1 MSETPTHAPA
11 GAESLT
17 LNGPGG
23 GRWFLHAW
31 DVLFIVLISV
41 GTIRAFMVDRPG
53 EHAWIVTALAA
64 ATTAWYVSPL
74 FLPWPADLRNRTAGW
89 LTGVVVG
96 AVTLSVL
103 APDFAWLAFP
113 IAFQLGYR
121 LPTRVASAAGLT
133 LAVAAIA
140 GLARDG
146 GELRL
151 AEIVGPSLGIT
162 MAVVVAVGY
171 RTVLSERDHSRHLLE
186 QLTTTQRRLGEAER
200 ERGVAEERARLSRE
214 IHDTLAQGL
223 ASSVLHVQAIAR
235 ELDADPTVHQQLSDV
250 EQQLRNGL
258 EEARRFVRDLAPA
271 DLDDTPLTE
280 SLRRLCHHDRPWP
293 AVTFDVSGRPSPL
306 PPDHDVTLYRIA
318 QEALTNVRK
327 HAEANSARVTLTY
340 LDDATVLDVV
350 DDGVGF
356 DPHTTIMGHGIR
368 GMHARLDQVGG
379 HLDLETDKERGTALA
394 ATIPLPTRSAARDH

>member
-1 MSETPTHAPA
+1 MH
-11 GAESLT
+11 
-17 LNGPGG
+17 GPGD
-23 GRWFLHAW
+23 GRWFMPAW

-41 GTIRAFMVDRPG
+41 GTIRAFTLDRPE
-53 EHAWIVTALAA
+53 EHAWVVAALAA

-74 FLPWPADLRNRTAGW
+74 LLPRPSDLRSRRTGW

-121 LPTRVASAAGLT
+121 LPTRVAAAAGLT
-133 LAVAAIA
+133 LAVAAMA

-171 RTVLSERDHSRHLLE
+171 RTVLSERDHSRYLLE
-186 QLTTTQRRLGEAER
+186 QLTTTQQRLGEAER
-200 ERGVAEERARLSRE
+200 QRGVAEERARLSRE

-235 ELDADPTVHQQLSDV
+235 DLDADPTVHQQLSDV

-258 EEARRFVRDLAPA
+258 DEARRFVRDLAPA

-280 SLRRLCHHDRPWP
+280 SLRRLCHHDRRDDRPT
-293 AVTFDVSGRPSPL
+293 VTFNVSGRPSPL
-306 PPDHDVTLYRIA
+306 PTDHDVTLYRVA

-327 HAEANSARVTLTY
+327 HAAASSARVTLTY

-356 DPHTTIMGHGIR
+356 DPHATTSGHGLL
-368 GMHARLDQVGG
+368 GMRARLDQVGG
-379 HLDLETDKERGTALA
+379 HLDLETDRERGTALA
-394 ATIPLPTRSAARDH
+394 ATIPLPTRSATRDD